1 MSASASVLVSAALL
15 SSTPFK
21 CLGGHKGVHNF
32 VVGLLDVHIPIGV
45 SPRGAL
51 IIQCGFTRGTKSSLI
66 LNNNIIP
73 MIKLLIQKLMDPASS
88 ISHLSSYYNN
98 LCQKLSKGDDVSHW
112 DLTAKLDVRRSRH
125 QPS

>member
-1 MSASASVLVSAALL
+1 MTKITKSTHAVAVKSIDESHCKVAAQAATVPFGIEEGTSACSGGVNGDRIVCRGGMSASASVLVSAALL

-51 IIQCGFTRGTKSSLI
+51 IIQCGFTSKSLWILQVVSL
-66 LNNNIIP
+66 
-73 MIKLLIQKLMDPASS
+73 
-88 ISHLSSYYNN
+88 
-98 LCQKLSKGDDVSHW
+98 
-112 DLTAKLDVRRSRH
+112 
-125 QPS
+125 